1 MKRLLLGLLLA
12 ITLAIG
18 GSGVGFSA
26 EEMKTMHQPELN
38 ITMCVPELA
47 PEFLDWS
54 GVMLAAQDGPTA
66 GLRLGMVQNED
77 DTVRVVFLLVVTKE
91 GGKHL
96 VAFAVSYAVAPEKQD
111 IYEDSQ
117 FVEMG
122 KPSGKLSP
130 RDAPTDIK
138 IFLHWVGIGT
148 QGI

>member
-1 MKRLLLGLLLA
+1 MKKLLLSLLVVALICLSGTA
-12 ITLAIG
+12 FAADKKMCSSG
-18 GSGVGFSA
+18 GVCV
-26 EEMKTMHQPELN
+26 T
-38 ITMCVPELA
+38 VPELA

-117 FVEMG
+117 FVETG